1 MEVMNLLDE
10 VVRLEWDMMGLFKYN
25 KEFGNRMYL
34 HIEHNAKNPYS
45 ASNHT
50 AYLASYRDV
59 FCTVEGMKNRVWVLG
74 HEIGHANQTSP
85 GLKWA
90 GLTEVTNNI
99 LANYVRTSFGKGSR
113 LMDKDTGITVYEE
126 AINRIVKA
134 GQPHCLKNASDEYYV
149 KLVPF
154 WQLKLYLTDVLGKE
168 DFYRDLHEYYRV
180 TPDLDTTVDTQGILQ
195 LDFVRQVCNLAQL
208 DLLDFFEKWGFLRP
222 VDIVMNDYG
231 DKHFTVTETQIQAL
245 RKEIEAKEYPKAPE
259 NLYLITDEN
268 VNDYK

>member
-1 MEVMNLLDE
+1 
-10 VVRLEWDMMGLFKYN
+10 
-25 KEFGNRMYL
+25 
-34 HIEHNAKNPYS
+34 
-45 ASNHT
+45 
-50 AYLASYRDV
+50 
-59 FCTVEGMKNRVWVLG
+59 MKNRVWVLG
-74 HEIGHANQTSP
+74 HEIGHANQTRP